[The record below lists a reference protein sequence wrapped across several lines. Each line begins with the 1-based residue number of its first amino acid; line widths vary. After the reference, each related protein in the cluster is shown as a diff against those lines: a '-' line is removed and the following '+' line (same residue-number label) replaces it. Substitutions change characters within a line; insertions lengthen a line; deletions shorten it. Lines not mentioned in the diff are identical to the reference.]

1 MTMGRHPRGRR
12 AAPRGVWLAV
22 LAIAGQAL
30 LPFLLA
36 VEIALAAPQID
47 GESGAALCLASH
59 HDALPTPPGSNR
71 TGRHAPPVACPICQ
85 ALATAH
91 LFTQPAAIALALPR
105 ISTTIVQPS
114 APCVRSTVASTT
126 PYQSRA
132 PPSSI

>member
-1 MTMGRHPRGRR
+1 MGRHPRGRR
-12 AAPRGVWLAV
+12 AAPRGVWLAI

-36 VEIALAAPQID
+36 FEIALAAPQGD
-47 GESGAALCLASH
+47 GEIGLPLCSVTQ
-59 HDALPTPPGSNR
+59 HDALPTPPTSNR
-71 TGRHAPPVACPICQ
+71 TGHHAPPVACPICQ

-91 LFTQPAAIALALPR
+91 LFTQPAAIALALPG

-114 APCVRSTVASTT
+114 APSVRSTVASPT

-132 PPSSI
+132 PPSSV